1 MKGRKE
7 WESRKSDLLKEEP
20 MNKFKPVC
28 PEHKKEMAFPT
39 TNIDQNEKLILHGKE
54 IRNMFHYC
62 RECNWRYSS
71 DLGEY
76 FEATE
81 LPVSRPKTSPRL

>member
-1 MKGRKE
+1 M
-7 WESRKSDLLKEEP
+7 SDLLKEEP

-28 PEHKKEMAFPT
+28 PEHKTEMDFPT
-39 TNIDQNEKLILHGKE
+39 TNIDQHEKLIVRGKE

-76 FEATE
+76 LEATE
-81 LPVSRPKTSPRL
+81 LPASRPKISPRL